1 MDWRTTRK
9 VSSIALRRFQRREGG
24 VITALSLFMLIALMM
39 IAGIALD
46 VANMMSHRTHL
57 QVAAD
62 ASAHAALLTRET
74 RSESQARDAA
84 IQLSQRNLPVERF
97 GKVLTAADIEFGRW
111 DFETRTFS
119 PANHATQAVR
129 VHTRR
134 VENRRNAVPTF
145 LLGLVGL
152 DRWNII
158 TPSTFAG
165 YLHPCLREG
174 LVARDR
180 VRVRSNNTFGNGF
193 CVHSNAYVE
202 FNNHNTFESGT
213 VVSMPDLE
221 LLGLPGS
228 GFRHNDGLEA
238 ALREGSMDIRILDR
252 LDTIINGLQMGDPA
266 YLPDYIV
273 NSLPVTLESLSI
285 RQDDLEPGH
294 VYTYNCNGSG
304 TISIASSVVLSEV
317 VIATDCNISFGSG
330 AELHNVVIA
339 TSSTATQSVHAAAD
353 VSIGREDNCA
363 EGGDAQVLTRGGMH
377 FAAKLGVNGGQL
389 LAGGDINFAAQGA
402 AVEGGSMVAGGEIDG
417 TSNLE
422 FAHCGTGMGNAYT
435 AEVFRLVM

>member
-1 MDWRTTRK
+1 MRWNATRD
-9 VSSIALRRFQRREGG
+9 ALADAMRKFRRREGG
-24 VITALSLFMLIALMM
+24 VITAFSLFMLIALMM

-74 RSESQARDAA
+74 RSESEARDVA
-84 IQLSQRNLPVERF
+84 IQLSRQNLPGERF
-97 GKVLTAADIEFGRW
+97 GEVLTPGDIEFGRW
-111 DFETRTFS
+111 NFETRTFT
-119 PANHATQAVR
+119 PDTHPVQAVR

-134 VENRRNAVPTF
+134 IEGRSNAVPTF
-145 LLGLVGL
+145 LLKLVGL
-152 DRWNII
+152 EQWNLV
-158 TPSTFAG
+158 TPSVFAG

-174 LVARDR
+174 LVAEER

-193 CVHSNAYVE
+193 CVHSNSYVE

-221 LLGLPGS
+221 MLGLPGS
-228 GFRHNDGLEA
+228 GFKHNDGLEA
-238 ALREGSMDIRILDR
+238 ALREGSMDIRILNR
-252 LDTIINGLQMGDPA
+252 IDTIIAGLRSGDPA

-273 NSLPVTLESLSI
+273 STLPVALESMTIS
-285 RQDDLEPGH
+285 DGDLEPGYI
-294 VYTYNCNGSG
+294 YTADCHGSG
-304 TISIASSVVLSEV
+304 TISISSGTVLSNV
-317 VIATDCNISFGSG
+317 VIATDCDISFGSN
-330 AELHNVVIA
+330 AEIHDVVIA

-363 EGGDAQVLTRGGMH
+363 EGGDAQVLTLGGMH

-389 LAGGDINFAAQGA
+389 VARGDINFAAQGA

-422 FAHCGTGMGNAYT
+422 FAYCGTGMGNAYT
-435 AEVFRLVM
+435 AEVFRLVN